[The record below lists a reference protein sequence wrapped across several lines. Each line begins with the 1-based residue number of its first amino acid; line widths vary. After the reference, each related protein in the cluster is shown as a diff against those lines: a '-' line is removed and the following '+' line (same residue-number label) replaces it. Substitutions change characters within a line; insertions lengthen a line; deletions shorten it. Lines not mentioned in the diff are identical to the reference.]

1 MKYTVFA
8 PTNAAFADAGYDID
22 AILAAYTQ
30 LTHGWLFEILSRRW
44 PRRHRAHGPGD
55 GGTIEM
61 LSGNTF
67 PVTNDGTN
75 ITIDGLPVPPPP
87 TEASNGIIHTLE
99 MRCRRPDIERV
110 VSRACRD
117 RRLAVFDLDRTLI
130 TSSSAT
136 VFRKHLAEH
145 GLGGGHD
152 LPLVDQFTRFYEQ
165 FGETWLLMQPARL
178 ASRASAGLEHRDGR
192 AGDAEAAEELAT
204 MLLPGAAKAIEEHR
218 AAGRL
223 LVDGDHVAAAVRRTV
238 RRTPRASTP
247 PLPPDGNA
255 RTAPTARCSPVGCSG
270 RSCGAGPRPT
280 PSPRGRASTGSTC
293 PRVGPTATAT
303 STRRCWR
310 PSATPSPSI
319 RTAAA
324 DHGHDPRLAG
334 HALRSLRRRRQDRSV
349 ANSRNGAARS
359 CAREIVAPNA
369 RIEFE
374 GIENIPSTG
383 PAIVVF
389 NHRSYFDPTVMALVI
404 AKAGRNVRGL
414 GKKEVF
420 DVPLVG
426 RLMKASGGIR
436 VDRGTGS
443 DEPLDA
449 AIAAVEA
456 GELLMIAP
464 EGTIPRGPAFF
475 DPVLKGRWGA
485 ARIAAA
491 TGAPVIPVGLWGTE
505 KVWPRSSRLPK
516 LSLTDRPLVTATV
529 GPPVDLKY
537 RSPDADTKKIMKA
550 ISALLPAGGPRA
562 PYPDPRGVGA
572 DLPARISRRPGGR
585 TRSPPRHRHLTD
597 PTNARPNDSEDTH
610 GRDPRT

>member
-1 MKYTVFA
+1 M
-8 PTNAAFADAGYDID
+8 
-22 AILAAYTQ
+22 
-30 LTHGWLFEILSRRW
+30 SRQT
-44 PRRHRAHGPGD
+44 A
-55 GGTIEM
+55 
-61 LSGNTF
+61 
-67 PVTNDGTN
+67 
-75 ITIDGLPVPPPP
+75 
-87 TEASNGIIHTLE
+87 
-99 MRCRRPDIERV
+99 
-110 VSRACRD
+110 
-117 RRLAVFDLDRTLI
+117 AVFDLDRTLI

-152 LPLVDQFTRFYEQ
+152 LPLVDVFTRFYEQ

-178 ASRASAGLEHRDGR
+178 ASRASAGWSTATVDAAMR
-192 AGDAEAAEELAT
+192 AAADELAT
-204 MLLPGAAKAIEEHR
+204 MLLPGAAKAIEQHR
-218 AAGRL
+218 AAGQL
-223 LVDGDHVAAAVRRTV
+223 LVIAT
-238 RRTPRASTP
+238 TS
-247 PLPPDGNA
+247 
-255 RTAPTARCSPVGCSG
+255 
-270 RSCGAGPRPT
+270 PRPFVEPFAERLGFDAT
-280 PSPRGRASTGSTC
+280 VATGWERGPGGEVFTGRMDGPFVWGRTKADAVATWASEHGVDLSESWAYSDSYFDASLLAS
-293 PRVGPTATAT
+293 VGHPVAVNPDTQLRITATIRGWPVTHFDRADGVAKIAG
-303 STRRCWR
+303 RELQEWGR
-310 PSATPSPSI
+310 PFVRP
-319 RTAAA
+319 
-324 DHGHDPRLAG
+324 
-334 HALRSLRRRRQDRSV
+334 QMM
-349 ANSRNGAARS
+349 
-359 CAREIVAPNA
+359 APNA

-374 GIENIPSTG
+374 GIENIPSSG

-464 EGTIPRGPAFF
+464 EGTIPRGLAFF

-505 KVWPRSSRLPK
+505 KVWPRSSRLPRF
-516 LSLTDRPLVTATV
+516 SLTDRPLVTATV

-550 ISALLPAGGPRA
+550 LSALLPSEARVRRTPTPEELALTYPAGYHG
-562 PYPDPRGVGA
+562 DPEA
-572 DLPARISRRPGGR
+572 ELDRRPG
-585 TRSPPRHRHLTD
+585 TD
-597 PTNARPNDSEDTH
+597 T
-610 GRDPRT
+610 

>member
-1 MKYTVFA
+1 M
-8 PTNAAFADAGYDID
+8 
-22 AILAAYTQ
+22 
-30 LTHGWLFEILSRRW
+30 SRQT
-44 PRRHRAHGPGD
+44 A
-55 GGTIEM
+55 
-61 LSGNTF
+61 
-67 PVTNDGTN
+67 
-75 ITIDGLPVPPPP
+75 
-87 TEASNGIIHTLE
+87 
-99 MRCRRPDIERV
+99 
-110 VSRACRD
+110 
-117 RRLAVFDLDRTLI
+117 AVFDLDRTLI

-136 VFRKHLAEH
+136 VFRRHLAEH

-152 LPLVDQFTRFYEQ
+152 LPLVDVFTRFYEQ

-178 ASRASAGLEHRDGR
+178 ASRASGGWSTATVDTAMR
-192 AGDAEAAEELAT
+192 AAADELAT
-204 MLLPGAAKAIEEHR
+204 MLLPGAVKAIEEHR

-223 LVDGDHVAAAVRRTV
+223 LVMATTSPRPFVEPFAERLGFDATVATRWVRADGPDGEVFTGRMDGPFVWGRTKADAVAEWASERNVDLSESWAYSDSYFDASLLAAVGHPV
-238 RRTPRASTP
+238 AVN
-247 PLPPDGNA
+247 PDTQL
-255 RTAPTARCSPVGCSG
+255 RI
-270 RSCGAGPRPT
+270 
-280 PSPRGRASTGSTC
+280 
-293 PRVGPTATAT
+293 TATIRGWPVTHFDRAEGVAKIAG
-303 STRRCWR
+303 RELQEWGR
-310 PSATPSPSI
+310 PFVRPQI
-319 RTAAA
+319 M
-324 DHGHDPRLAG
+324 
-334 HALRSLRRRRQDRSV
+334 
-349 ANSRNGAARS
+349 
-359 CAREIVAPNA
+359 APNA

-374 GIENIPSTG
+374 GIENIPSSG

-464 EGTIPRGPAFF
+464 EGTIPRGLAFF

-529 GPPVDLKY
+529 GRPVALKY
-537 RSPDADTKKIMKA
+537 RNPDADTKKIMKA
-550 ISALLPAGGPRA
+550 LSALLPPEARVRRTPTPQELALTYPAGYHG
-562 PYPDPRGVGA
+562 DPEA
-572 DLPARISRRPGGR
+572 ELDRRPG
-585 TRSPPRHRHLTD
+585 TD
-597 PTNARPNDSEDTH
+597 T
-610 GRDPRT
+610 

>member
-1 MKYTVFA
+1 M
-8 PTNAAFADAGYDID
+8 
-22 AILAAYTQ
+22 
-30 LTHGWLFEILSRRW
+30 SRQV
-44 PRRHRAHGPGD
+44 A
-55 GGTIEM
+55 
-61 LSGNTF
+61 
-67 PVTNDGTN
+67 
-75 ITIDGLPVPPPP
+75 
-87 TEASNGIIHTLE
+87 
-99 MRCRRPDIERV
+99 
-110 VSRACRD
+110 
-117 RRLAVFDLDRTLI
+117 AVFDLDRTLI

-152 LPLVDQFTRFYEQ
+152 LPLVDVFTRFYEQ
-165 FGETWLLMQPARL
+165 FGESWLLMQPARL
-178 ASRASAGLEHRDGR
+178 ASRASAGWSTATVDAAMR
-192 AGDAEAAEELAT
+192 AAAEELAT

-223 LVDGDHVAAAVRRTV
+223 LVIATTSPQPFVEPFADRLGFDATVATRWERTDG
-238 RRTPRASTP
+238 
-247 PLPPDGNA
+247 PDGEVFTGRMEGPFVWGRTKADAVAEWA
-255 RTAPTARCSPVGCSG
+255 RDNGVDLSESWAYSDSYFDASLLASVGHPVVVNPDAQL
-270 RSCGAGPRPT
+270 RI
-280 PSPRGRASTGSTC
+280 
-293 PRVGPTATAT
+293 TATIRGWPVTHFDRADGVAKIGG
-303 STRRCWR
+303 RELQEWGR
-310 PSATPSPSI
+310 PFVRPQI
-319 RTAAA
+319 M
-324 DHGHDPRLAG
+324 
-334 HALRSLRRRRQDRSV
+334 
-349 ANSRNGAARS
+349 
-359 CAREIVAPNA
+359 APNA

-374 GIENIPSTG
+374 GIENIPSSG

-443 DEPLDA
+443 DEPLEA

-456 GELLMIAP
+456 GEVLMIAP

-516 LSLTDRPLVTATV
+516 FSLTDRPLVTATV
-529 GPPVDLKY
+529 GPPVPLKY
-537 RSPDADTKKIMKA
+537 RNPDADTKRIMKA
-550 ISALLPAGGPRA
+550 ISALLPPEARVRRTPTPEELALTFPPGYHG
-562 PYPDPRGVGA
+562 DPEA
-572 DLPARISRRPGGR
+572 ELDRRPG
-585 TRSPPRHRHLTD
+585 TD
-597 PTNARPNDSEDTH
+597 T
-610 GRDPRT
+610 